1 MAEASE
7 PQHELHV
14 ESVGAGPPLVLLH
27 GWALH
32 SGLWMPVRSR
42 LARRFRVHA
51 VDLPGHGFSPPL
63 QPYTLASVVDAITR
77 ACRHLGEPATV
88 LGWSL
93 GGAAAMQWA
102 LRAPA
107 RIARLIL
114 MCTTPCFVARPDWP
128 FAMELD
134 TLRRFRDELDS
145 DYEATLKR
153 FVALQVRGSA
163 NARAT
168 LSQLRSQLFARGR
181 PTRETLAAAL
191 ALLERTDLRS
201 VVPSIGQPAL
211 VIAGE
216 RDALAPAAAGAWL
229 AKMLPAGR
237 YAPIAHAAHA
247 PFLSHPDEFFR
258 ALEHFVDVR

>member
-1 MAEASE
+1 MSEASDA
-7 PQHELHV
+7 PRDLHV

-32 SGLWMPVRSR
+32 SGLWMPVLAR
-42 LARRFRVHA
+42 LAGRFRVHA

-63 QPYTLASVVDAITR
+63 EPYSLAAIADAVAH
-77 ACRHLGEPATV
+77 ACRDQDEPATV

-93 GGAAAMQWA
+93 GAAPAMQWA

-107 RIARLIL
+107 RVARLIL
-114 MCTTPCFVARPDWP
+114 MCATPCFVARPNWAC
-128 FAMELD
+128 AMELE
-134 TLRRFRDELDS
+134 TLRRFGDELET

-163 NARAT
+163 NPRAT
-168 LSQLRSQLFARGR
+168 LVQLRSLLFARGR
-181 PTRETLAAAL
+181 PSRETLRAAL
-191 ALLERTDLRS
+191 ALLEQTDLRG
-201 VVPSIGQPAL
+201 VVPAIAQPSL

-216 RDALAPAAAGAWL
+216 RDTLAPAAAGAWL
-229 AKMLPAGR
+229 ADALPAGS

-258 ALEHFVDVR
+258 AIEGFVDVR

>member
-1 MAEASE
+1 MPEAGVAS
-7 PQHELHV
+7 QELHV

-32 SGLWMPVRSR
+32 SGLWMPVLAR
-42 LARRFRVHA
+42 LGRRFRVHA

-63 QPYTLASVVDAITR
+63 EPYTLAGIADAVAH
-77 ACRHLGEPATV
+77 ACQDLDEPATV

-102 LRAPA
+102 LRARA
-107 RIARLIL
+107 RVARLVL
-114 MCTTPCFVARPDWP
+114 MCTTPCFAARPDWTC
-128 FAMELD
+128 AMELE
-134 TLRRFRDELDS
+134 TLRHFGDELET
-145 DYEATLKR
+145 DYEATLQR

-168 LSQLRSQLFARGR
+168 LGQLRSQLFARGR
-181 PTRETLAAAL
+181 PAREALRGAL
-191 ALLERTDLRS
+191 ALLEQTDLRG
-201 VVPSIGQPAL
+201 VVPAIAQPSL

-216 RDALAPAAAGAWL
+216 RDTLAPAAAGAWL
-229 AKMLPAGR
+229 ADALPAGR

-247 PFLSHPDEFFR
+247 PFLSHPDEFFQ
-258 ALEHFVDVR
+258 ALEAFVDGR

>member
-1 MAEASE
+1 MPQASIAS
-7 PQHELHV
+7 QELYV

-32 SGLWMPVRSR
+32 SGLWMPVLSR
-42 LARRFRVHA
+42 LAGRFRVHA

-63 QPYTLASVVDAITR
+63 EPYTLAAIADAVAD
-77 ACRHLGEPATV
+77 ACRDLDEPATV

-93 GGAAAMQWA
+93 GAAVAMQWA

-107 RIARLIL
+107 RVARLVL
-114 MCTTPCFVARPDWP
+114 MCATPCFVARPNWTC
-128 FAMELD
+128 AMELE
-134 TLRRFRDELDS
+134 TLRRFGDELDT

-168 LSQLRSQLFARGR
+168 LGQLRSQLFARGW
-181 PTRETLAAAL
+181 PSRETLRAAL
-191 ALLERTDLRS
+191 ALLAQTDLRA
-201 VVPSIGQPAL
+201 VAPAIAQPSL

-216 RDALAPAAAGAWL
+216 RDTLAPAAAGAWL
-229 AKMLPAGR
+229 ADALPAGSS
-237 YAPIAHAAHA
+237 ALIARAAHA
-247 PFLSHPDEFFR
+247 PFLSHPDEFFQ
-258 ALEHFVDVR
+258 ALESFVDGR